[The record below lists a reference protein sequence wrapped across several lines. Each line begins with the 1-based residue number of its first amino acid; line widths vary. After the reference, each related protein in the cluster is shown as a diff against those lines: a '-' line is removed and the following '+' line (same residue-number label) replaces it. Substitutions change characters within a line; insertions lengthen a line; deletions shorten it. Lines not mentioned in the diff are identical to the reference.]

1 MKDIWRRLWSR
12 NSQTGAESE
21 AEFGRQIAVLSGVY
35 SGLIGTERFL
45 LAGSHYNALSYL
57 HAEDPKKRLAGLA
70 RIVLE
75 DPDIPVPGEEQS
87 QALLER
93 TENRISDLLARQA
106 VEERL
111 EQKINDALEEKHQ
124 EYVNDLRLELLNE
137 ETGDFETP
145 QSREKLAQLDKLDH
159 IRLTDTIAAQVRP
172 QTLADIVGQKDAVE
186 ALLAKLA
193 TKYPQ
198 HLLLYGPP
206 GVGKTT
212 AARVV
217 LEAAKQFDFTPF
229 QKDAPFVETDGTT
242 LRWDNRDMTNPLI
255 GSVHDPIYQGA
266 QRDLADKG
274 IPEPK
279 PGLVTKAHGGV
290 LFIDE
295 IGEMDPL
302 LLNKLLKVLEDKR
315 VYFESSYYDEDD
327 PQVAAYIKKLFRD
340 GAPADFIL
348 IGATTR
354 APEEINPAIRSRCAE
369 VFFAPLATDD
379 VARIVT
385 DAAQKLG
392 VVLEDGVAA
401 AIAEYTG
408 EGRKAVQLLAD
419 AYGLAM
425 YHAGRADGLTVTLQ
439 DLRRVAQAAHL
450 VPQRHDQASAQPR
463 VGHIFGLGVAGY
475 VGSVIEVEAV
485 AFPARIPGKG
495 ELRFNDTA
503 GSMAKDSVF
512 NASAA
517 VRRVAGA
524 DTREYDLH
532 VNVIGGGQ
540 IDGPSAGVAVTCALL
555 SAITGI
561 PLRQD
566 IAVTGE
572 VALNGAIKPIGG
584 VHAKAYGAKQA
595 GMKKMLIPDENRD
608 DIGTEYAGLPIVRV
622 KTIEDAWREMT
633 AGGKA

>member
-172 QTLADIVGQKDAVE
+172 QTLADIVGQKDALE

-315 VYFESSYYDEDD
+315 VYFESSYYDEND
-327 PQVAAYIKKLFRD
+327 PQVAAYIKNYSATARRPTLF
-340 GAPADFIL
+340 
-348 IGATTR
+348 
-354 APEEINPAIRSRCAE
+354 
-369 VFFAPLATDD
+369 
-379 VARIVT
+379 
-385 DAAQKLG
+385 
-392 VVLEDGVAA
+392 
-401 AIAEYTG
+401 
-408 EGRKAVQLLAD
+408 
-419 AYGLAM
+419 
-425 YHAGRADGLTVTLQ
+425 
-439 DLRRVAQAAHL
+439 
-450 VPQRHDQASAQPR
+450 
-463 VGHIFGLGVAGY
+463 
-475 VGSVIEVEAV
+475 
-485 AFPARIPGKG
+485 
-495 ELRFNDTA
+495 
-503 GSMAKDSVF
+503 
-512 NASAA
+512 
-517 VRRVAGA
+517 
-524 DTREYDLH
+524 
-532 VNVIGGGQ
+532 
-540 IDGPSAGVAVTCALL
+540 
-555 SAITGI
+555 
-561 PLRQD
+561 
-566 IAVTGE
+566 
-572 VALNGAIKPIGG
+572 
-584 VHAKAYGAKQA
+584 
-595 GMKKMLIPDENRD
+595 
-608 DIGTEYAGLPIVRV
+608 
-622 KTIEDAWREMT
+622 
-633 AGGKA
+633 